1 MLTGGFSAVGSGCS
15 PMQFAQAGRGF
26 RSGPVRTGPARPR
39 AAKVGAGLKIAFVPP
54 NRQTAAGAGT
64 GPLSHVIIN
73 IRVAMSFDTADPAV
87 HSGTPNDRHLDEYP
101 RARTLTNGGIAMN
114 ERTWLRRGLFAGA
127 LALGLAAVPGT
138 LRAQDAAKSDDANK
152 QDSAQPAAGAQ
163 QGQGQGRRGRGGPG
177 GPGGGFGLAA
187 RNPTQAVDRMREET
201 SALKLRDDQKT
212 KLDAIFKEAET
223 QAKTVAS
230 ESESLQGRERA
241 QKVMGFTRDLREKVN
256 GVLTE
261 EQRQTLRK
269 NQATLMAKQMVENYH
284 RRLGE
289 LDLTAD
295 QKTKV
300 DAVLADA
307 EKKATEAA
315 AQAQPADGQGQ
326 GGGRGGPMAEV
337 MRDTR
342 EKINQ
347 ILTPE
352 QQQKLQA
359 SGPGGGRGQGG
370 GRRGGQGGAGAGAG
384 NGN

>member
-1 MLTGGFSAVGSGCS
+1 MTVGK
-15 PMQFAQAGRGF
+15 QWQ
-26 RSGPVRTGPARPR
+26 
-39 AAKVGAGLKIAFVPP
+39 VGVL
-54 NRQTAAGAGT
+54 AGA
-64 GPLSHVIIN
+64 
-73 IRVAMSFDTADPAV
+73 M
-87 HSGTPNDRHLDEYP
+87 
-101 RARTLTNGGIAMN
+101 
-114 ERTWLRRGLFAGA
+114 
-127 LALGLAAVPGT
+127 ALGMAFTTAST
-138 LRAQDAAKSDDANK
+138 ARAQDN
-152 QDSAQPAAGAQ
+152 QQQPGQ
-163 QGQGQGRRGRGGPG
+163 QNNGERQGRRNRGPGGGPG
-177 GPGGGFGLAA
+177 GPGGGAFA
-187 RNPTQAVDRMREET
+187 RNPSQAVET
-201 SALKLRDDQKT
+201 MQKQVNELKLSDDQKT

-230 ESESLQGRERA
+230 ESESLQGRERM
-241 QKVMGFTRDLREKVN
+241 QKVTGFSRDLREKVN

-269 NQATLMAKQMVENYH
+269 NQATAMAKQMVEGQR

-289 LDLTAD
+289 LDLSAD

-307 EKKATEAA
+307 EKKMADAA
-315 AQAQPADGQGQ
+315 AQAQPADAQGGG

-359 SGPGGGRGQGG
+359 SGGGRGQGG
-370 GRRGGQGGAGAGAG
+370 GRRGGQGGAGAG
-384 NGN
+384 N

>member
-1 MLTGGFSAVGSGCS
+1 MTVGKTW
-15 PMQFAQAGRGF
+15 Q
-26 RSGPVRTGPARPR
+26 
-39 AAKVGAGLKIAFVPP
+39 VGVL
-54 NRQTAAGAGT
+54 AGA
-64 GPLSHVIIN
+64 
-73 IRVAMSFDTADPAV
+73 M
-87 HSGTPNDRHLDEYP
+87 
-101 RARTLTNGGIAMN
+101 
-114 ERTWLRRGLFAGA
+114 
-127 LALGLAAVPGT
+127 ALGMAFSTVK
-138 LRAQDAAKSDDANK
+138 AQDN
-152 QDSAQPAAGAQ
+152 QQ
-163 QGQGQGRRGRGGPG
+163 QGQQQGQGRRNRGPGGPGGGPG
-177 GPGGGFGLAA
+177 GPGGAFA
-187 RNPTQAVDRMREET
+187 RNPTQAVET
-201 SALKLRDDQKT
+201 MQKQVNELKLADDQKT